1 VVKPLKGEMK
11 MKQVVIE
18 MVNGEPVVKHCPKK
32 VEVVIRYPKKKSL
45 KKQIKTMAYQI
56 KSFVG
61 IQ

>member
-1 VVKPLKGEMK
+1 MK
-11 MKQVVIE
+11 MKRVVIE
-18 MVNGEPVVKHCPKK
+18 MVNGEPVVKHCSKK

-45 KKQIKTMAYQI
+45 KKQIKTIAYHI